1 MAVLSIDPTTVT
13 NPPTGMTPEDSAAIR
28 DIVVAGGFA
37 GDGESYADK
46 AAAVKVARAWV
57 KAVSWVSRGEV
68 RSTARYATNPDG
80 TITFYVKARPADEA
94 EDAEAE
100 AEAEAED
107 AESEGKSS
115 K

>member
-107 AESEGKSS
+107 APEGKSS